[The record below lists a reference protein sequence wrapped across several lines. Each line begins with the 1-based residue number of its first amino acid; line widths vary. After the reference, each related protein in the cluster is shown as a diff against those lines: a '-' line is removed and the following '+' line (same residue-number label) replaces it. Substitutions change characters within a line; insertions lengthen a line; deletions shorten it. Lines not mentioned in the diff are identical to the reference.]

1 MINSFNSAIIFIVFT
16 VLSWLQIPNRGR
28 QPMERRGGAVISSGR
43 MDFFCVCVCICIF
56 YFYLYFDLDRFSF
69 YLYSYISIELVFL
82 IALHS
87 VFVLVSMLIE
97 IFLFHICV
105 LQGECGFKIRVLQRA
120 RRTDNGVEGGCGEK
134 RKIISNFSLMIP
146 NFPPFDVCSPFL
158 LSEEEGGKRYGCS
171 DWFIQLWGGRL
182 WC

>member
-1 MINSFNSAIIFIVFT
+1 
-16 VLSWLQIPNRGR
+16 
-28 QPMERRGGAVISSGR
+28 MERRGGAVISSGR

-69 YLYSYISIELVFL
+69 YLYSYISIKLVFF

-105 LQGECGFKIRVLQRA
+105 LWFQA
-120 RRTDNGVEGGCGEK
+120 RLIDT
-134 RKIISNFSLMIP
+134 F
-146 NFPPFDVCSPFL
+146 
-158 LSEEEGGKRYGCS
+158 
-171 DWFIQLWGGRL
+171 FILVTID
-182 WC
+182 

>member
-1 MINSFNSAIIFIVFT
+1 MVGWISFVFVFVFVTFIFTFILMWVGF
-16 VLSWLQIPNRGR
+16 LFIC
-28 QPMERRGGAVISSGR
+28 I
-43 MDFFCVCVCICIF
+43 ICIF
-56 YFYLYFDLDRFSF
+56 
-69 YLYSYISIELVFL
+69 IEFMFL

-134 RKIISNFSLMIP
+134 RKIISYFSQMIP
-146 NFPPFDVCSPFL
+146 IFPPFDIFSPFL
-158 LSEEEGGKRYGCS
+158 LPEEEGGKRYGCS
-171 DWFIQLWGGRL
+171 D
-182 WC
+182 

>member
-1 MINSFNSAIIFIVFT
+1 
-16 VLSWLQIPNRGR
+16 
-28 QPMERRGGAVISSGR
+28 MERRGGTVISSGR
-43 MDFFCVCVCICIF
+43 MDFFCGCVCIF
-56 YFYLYFDLDRFSF
+56 YFYLYFDLGRCSF

-105 LQGECGFKIRVLQRA
+105 LQGGCGFKIRILQRA

-134 RKIISNFSLMIP
+134 RKIISYLSQLIP
-146 NFPPFDVCSPFL
+146 VFPPFDIFSPFL

-171 DWFIQLWGGRL
+171 D
-182 WC
+182 

>member
-1 MINSFNSAIIFIVFT
+1 
-16 VLSWLQIPNRGR
+16 
-28 QPMERRGGAVISSGR
+28 MERRGGAPVISSGR

-56 YFYLYFDLDRFSF
+56 YFYLYFDLGRCSF

-105 LQGECGFKIRVLQRA
+105 LQGGCGFKIRILQRA

-134 RKIISNFSLMIP
+134 RKIISYFSQMIP
-146 NFPPFDVCSPFL
+146 VFPPFDIFFSFFTL
-158 LSEEEGGKRYGCS
+158 RGRKRKKI
-171 DWFIQLWGGRL
+171 WLFRL
-182 WC
+182 IYTSLRRSAMMLMMILMIDE